1 MLNSLIGSQDVEK
14 DFINLVNKYP
24 EVIKAIPILLAK
36 REKDIKIQDASGEFT
51 FNFVKMNYSLEQYV
65 LFMRNSGLFNLI
77 QNHIIKDLVD
87 YVLGVE
93 VGMDINARKNR
104 NGKAL
109 ESLVKSYLLK
119 VGLIENK
126 TYFKQMQ
133 TSKLKRNFHLIYLV

>member
-1 MLNSLIGSQDVEK
+1 MFYLWEIG
-14 DFINLVNKYP
+14 
-24 EVIKAIPILLAK
+24 
-36 REKDIKIQDASGEFT
+36 R
-51 FNFVKMNYSLEQYV
+51 
-65 LFMRNSGLFNLI
+65 FNLI

-126 TYFKQMQ
+126 TYFKQMPISQ
-133 TSKLKRNFHLIYLV
+133 FEKKFSFDLSGLSDNGKIEKVFDFVFVGALGTVFICECNFYGRSLSKLNETARSYKTLALE

>member
-126 TYFKQMQ
+126 TYFK
-133 TSKLKRNFHLIYLV
+133 